1 MKTKIISFCLLL
13 FFITSPVKAQQWE
26 FVGLDSMIINQIYIL
41 NDTIWAST
49 AHRLGNLDKSGMYK
63 STDRG
68 NYWIRLD
75 DSLGNG
81 HVSLFLID
89 RYNTNDIWI
98 IKGYSAY
105 GIEGILFR
113 TIDGGEN
120 WNYAQNITQNV
131 IQWFGISPFN
141 NNEMYFIDQTYAP
154 GGFLNSL
161 FKSSNGGYSWQGIGN
176 FPSSS
181 HGRSIVF
188 NISMTDSNK
197 LYAAIN
203 DRMGGEYLYISNN
216 KRSSWNYISEP
227 PAIERE
233 LLTDPSLIDRIFIF
247 PGYYLTED
255 GGYTWTVADSGLPD
269 VNSYLSFY
277 FDTTDK
283 TIFYNLRKDG
293 LYKTRNNPINWQLIK
308 GSDSLPLNLGG
319 QGFQYYDIGM
329 LKNVFIDT
337 LYNVIYV
344 GTASGIYKKD
354 LITEVKEKTNNITSE
369 FILNQNYPNP
379 FNPTTTIS
387 YQIPEKRFVTISV
400 YDVLGNEIATLVN
413 KEQPAGKYDVE
424 FDATR
429 LSSGVYFYRLQAGS
443 YFKIKKMVLTK

>member
-1 MKTKIISFCLLL
+1 
-13 FFITSPVKAQQWE
+13 
-26 FVGLDSMIINQIYIL
+26 
-41 NDTIWAST
+41 
-49 AHRLGNLDKSGMYK
+49 
-63 STDRG
+63 
-68 NYWIRLD
+68 
-75 DSLGNG
+75 
-81 HVSLFLID
+81 
-89 RYNTNDIWI
+89 
-98 IKGYSAY
+98 
-105 GIEGILFR
+105 
-113 TIDGGEN
+113 
-120 WNYAQNITQNV
+120 
-131 IQWFGISPFN
+131 
-141 NNEMYFIDQTYAP
+141 
-154 GGFLNSL
+154 
-161 FKSSNGGYSWQGIGN
+161 
-176 FPSSS
+176 
-181 HGRSIVF
+181 
-188 NISMTDSNK
+188 
-197 LYAAIN
+197 
-203 DRMGGEYLYISNN
+203 MGGEYLYISNN

>member
-161 FKSSNGGYSWQGIGN
+161 FKSSNGGYSLWCTPFLGQ
-176 FPSSS
+176 
-181 HGRSIVF
+181 
-188 NISMTDSNK
+188 
-197 LYAAIN
+197 
-203 DRMGGEYLYISNN
+203 
-216 KRSSWNYISEP
+216 
-227 PAIERE
+227 
-233 LLTDPSLIDRIFIF
+233 LLP
-247 PGYYLTED
+247 
-255 GGYTWTVADSGLPD
+255 
-269 VNSYLSFY
+269 
-277 FDTTDK
+277 
-283 TIFYNLRKDG
+283 
-293 LYKTRNNPINWQLIK
+293 
-308 GSDSLPLNLGG
+308 
-319 QGFQYYDIGM
+319 
-329 LKNVFIDT
+329 
-337 LYNVIYV
+337 
-344 GTASGIYKKD
+344 
-354 LITEVKEKTNNITSE
+354 
-369 FILNQNYPNP
+369 
-379 FNPTTTIS
+379 
-387 YQIPEKRFVTISV
+387 
-400 YDVLGNEIATLVN
+400 
-413 KEQPAGKYDVE
+413 
-424 FDATR
+424 
-429 LSSGVYFYRLQAGS
+429 
-443 YFKIKKMVLTK
+443 